1 MRTGDD
7 DFPRKFHGILVDY
20 VPVSQTVTDFHS
32 MIQHG
37 ALRSFEKLTAETL
50 RKTDPRMP
58 SDRYRFPREFH
69 ALFLTY
75 TAGALYCDSTQ

>member
-37 ALRSFEKLTAETL
+37 ALRSFEKLTG
-50 RKTDPRMP
+50 RD
-58 SDRYRFPREFH
+58 
-69 ALFLTY
+69 
-75 TAGALYCDSTQ
+75 TAKD